1 MTDRHSMLTALRE
14 ELARWD
20 ALLGSLSEAQLVTPP
35 SPGEL
40 SVKDVLAHLRSWQQ
54 ISIARL
60 EAALAGTEPIM
71 PDWLGGG
78 DSESEEHLDG
88 YNATIYASYKDQ
100 PWPQVYQLWRDG
112 FLRFLQLAEQLP
124 AELLFDKAR
133 FPWLNG
139 YAPFAVLE
147 GSYEHHHVDHY
158 EPLLAWSGQL

>member
-1 MTDRHSMLTALRE
+1 MTDRQSMLTALRK

-20 ALLGSLSEAQLVTPP
+20 ALLGSLSEAQIVTPP

-40 SVKDVLAHLRSWQQ
+40 SVKDVMAHLHAWQQ

-60 EAALAGTEPIM
+60 EAALAGGEPVM
-71 PDWLGGG
+71 PGWLGGK
-78 DSESEEHLDG
+78 DPESEEDTDD
-88 YNATIYASYKDQ
+88 YNATIHAAYREQS
-100 PWPQVYQLWRDG
+100 WPQVYQTWRDG

-124 AELLFDKAR
+124 EDVLFDTAR
-133 FPWLNG
+133 FHWLNG

-147 GSYEHHHVDHY
+147 GSYEHHHADHY